1 MYCIESTRAN
11 GGGSKRNI
19 CPMPLKKAPSNSTL
33 NSSKYKKKSE
43 AQLKIFLKL
52 CCFPSPPGSTAV
64 HASPST
70 SSHDTGASHGLF
82 ENTPPPQGSLRSP
95 LSDPMPSYI
104 QGCHPMHPRQV
115 VEGRSTS
122 TMVMLARE
130 APITPHAGAFSP
142 GVPGPFAP
150 RAGTHNFSTRL
161 ASNKR
166 FSRLDA
172 PSQCATSWRGLEAR
186 CTIC

>member
-1 MYCIESTRAN
+1 MIVPLH
-11 GGGSKRNI
+11 GGAR
-19 CPMPLKKAPSNSTL
+19 L
-33 NSSKYKKKSE
+33 
-43 AQLKIFLKL
+43 AQHVL
-52 CCFPSPPGSTAV
+52 A
-64 HASPST
+64 
-70 SSHDTGASHGLF
+70 HDTGASHGLF
-82 ENTPPPQGSLRSP
+82 EHTPPPQGSLRSL

-150 RAGTHNFSTRL
+150 RAGTHNFSTRI
-161 ASNKR
+161 ASDKR
-166 FSRLDA
+166 FFLVHGHDQRACSRRRSRSLL
-172 PSQCATSWRGLEAR
+172 QNHRG
-186 CTIC
+186 

>member
-1 MYCIESTRAN
+1 MLLPLSARVH
-11 GGGSKRNI
+11 GGAR
-19 CPMPLKKAPSNSTL
+19 L
-33 NSSKYKKKSE
+33 
-43 AQLKIFLKL
+43 AQHVL
-52 CCFPSPPGSTAV
+52 A
-64 HASPST
+64 
-70 SSHDTGASHGLF
+70 HDTGASHGLF
-82 ENTPPPQGSLRSP
+82 EHTPPPQGSLRSL

-122 TMVMLARE
+122 TIVMLARE

-166 FSRLDA
+166 FFPLPG
-172 PSQCATSWRGLEAR
+172 PSQRAGSCSDYAAR
-186 CTIC
+186 CDAR